1 MHRPSIL
8 NRLSI
13 CRYGYPL
20 LALVLLLGCVNSGR
34 SADDDLRTA
43 GGFELLGI
51 TTFRTGTT
59 FADTEVGGLSA
70 ITYDAENDLYYILS
84 DDRSEH
90 APARFYIARIDLGD
104 GRLDEGDVEWL
115 AVTTLLDATGQPFAD
130 GYIDPEG
137 IALSE
142 RGSLYI
148 SSEGNPN
155 VEPPALPAVLEFDL
169 SGRQLGE
176 LLLPDK
182 FLPDSAHSRGVR
194 NNGGFEGL
202 SLQPDGRY
210 LYAALEESLS
220 QDGPTAGRDQGS
232 LSRILQFDLET
243 AEAGA
248 EYVYLVE
255 PIPGTIIPPG
265 SNNGLSELL
274 ALDNRGTFLV
284 LERSYAVGIGN
295 TIRLY
300 EATAERALDVRRLE
314 RLRWSDEGV
323 PEETNPPVPKA
334 LLLDLTD
341 LAIVPDNVE
350 GMTLGPVLEDGRQA
364 LILVSDNNFNPLQTT
379 QLIALALT
387 LE

>member
-1 MHRPSIL
+1 MYRPPIL
-8 NRLSI
+8 NGLSI
-13 CRYGYPL
+13 CRYCYPL
-20 LALVLLLGCVNSGR
+20 LALVLLLGCIGSGR
-34 SADDDLRTA
+34 SAEDDLRTA
-43 GGFELLGI
+43 GGFELLGM

-59 FADTEVGGLSA
+59 FANTEVGGLSA
-70 ITYDAENDLYYILS
+70 ITYDAENKRYYILS
-84 DDRSEH
+84 DDRSERN
-90 APARFYIARIDLGD
+90 PARFYTARIDLGD

-130 GYIDPEG
+130 GHIDPEG

-155 VEPPALPAVLEFDL
+155 VEPPALPSVLEFDL
-169 SGRQLGE
+169 DGRQLGE
-176 LLLPDK
+176 LPLPDK
-182 FLPDSAHSRGVR
+182 FLPDEERTSGVR

-202 SLQPDGRY
+202 ALQPDGRY
-210 LYAALEESLS
+210 LYAALEESLR

-243 AEAGA
+243 VEAGA

-274 ALDNRGTFLV
+274 ALDKRGTFLA
-284 LERSYAVGIGN
+284 LERAYAVGIGN
-295 TIRLY
+295 TIRIY
-300 EATAERALDVRRLE
+300 EATAERALDVGRLE

-323 PEETNPPVPKA
+323 PEETNPPIPKV
-334 LLLDLTD
+334 LLLDLAD
-341 LAIVPDNVE
+341 LGIAPDNVE
-350 GMTLGPVLEDGRQA
+350 GMTLGPVLADGRQA
-364 LILVSDNNFNPLQTT
+364 LILVSDNNFNLAQTT
-379 QLIALALT
+379 QFIALALE